1 MQKLV
6 CKKFSALAAVCAF
19 LLSAAPVFA
28 QPNVVMTE
36 QGAKVKTP
44 VRDNFYDRVNH
55 KEAMPLEYEY
65 VNERDV
71 MWEKRIWREIP
82 LNEKRNHT
90 FNYAVRPLIQIL
102 LEAAALGQIT
112 AYSTLKDDF
121 TIPLCLD
128 DVAKLCGSADTLMVT
143 NPDTRE
149 DEMTVVYNKF
159 DYNTVRSFRLKEVW
173 YFDSKYGKLNVR
185 IMGIAPVVARYNSE
199 GIFLH
204 EAPMCWFYYPELRN
218 LLAREEAFNSENEAA
233 NWTWD
238 DVFNARLFA
247 SYITKE
253 GNVYDRRIADYK
265 THLDALVEANVIHE
279 TMRNFELDMW
289 EH

>member
-1 MQKLV
+1 MHAIQSQKI
-6 CKKFSALAAVCAF
+6 SALATVFAF
-19 LLSAAPVFA
+19 FLSTAALFA
-28 QPNVVMTE
+28 QPNVIMTE

-44 VRDNFYDRVNH
+44 VRDNFYDRDIH
-55 KEAMPLEYEY
+55 KKAPILEYEY
-65 VNERDV
+65 VSERDV

-82 LNEKRNHT
+82 LNEKRNHP

-102 LEAAALGQIT
+102 LEAASRGEIT

-128 DVAKLCGSADTLMVT
+128 DVAKLCGSTDTLYVT
-143 NPDTRE
+143 DPDTRE
-149 DEMTVVYNKF
+149 DVPVVVENKF
-159 DYNTVRSFRLKEVW
+159 DFNNVRSYRLKEVW
-173 YFDSKYGKLNVR
+173 YFDSKYSKLNVR

-199 GIFLH
+199 GVFMH
-204 EAPMCWFYYPELRN
+204 EAPMCWFYFPEMREM
-218 LLAREEAFNSENEAA
+218 LAREESFNPENEAA
-233 NWTWD
+233 HLTWD
-238 DVFNARLFA
+238 DVFNARLF
-247 SYITKE
+247 SSFITKE